1 MLSVTEL
8 LGRFHPLFVHLPIG
22 ILVLACVFLWQ
33 SLKPKYAYLS
43 PAVNTMLLWGMLS
56 AVASCVTGFMLSQS
70 GDYDAE
76 TVGWHQWMGIGVAVI
91 SMVFYF
97 FRKKEL
103 FARRQWLIA
112 VFLLLSVMI
121 TGHFGG
127 SLTHGS
133 DYLTASFTNLSGDS
147 METMISKP
155 IPDVQEAVV
164 YTDIV
169 QPIFKSKC
177 YSCHGPNKQKGR
189 LRMDQPEW
197 LMKGGKNGEVILARN
212 AAESELIKRL
222 LLPREDD
229 DHMPP
234 KEKPQLTDQQV
245 ALLHWWIAGGADFTK
260 KTKELDQ
267 PEKLKPALLALQ
279 NGVEEKK
286 QAPGIPLNPVD
297 KAEEAAIQQL
307 KDKGVIV
314 LPVAVNSNYLMANFI
329 NNDSVSDRDIA
340 LLLPVKKQL
349 VWLKLGGTSISDS
362 SLNIISQ
369 CSNLTRLQLDHTN
382 ITDKGLKRLSALS
395 ALQSLNLVG
404 TTVTAEGVMTLK
416 DLKSLQAVYLYQ
428 TNVSRLD
435 WSKLQKAFPVTQ
447 IDSGGYSIPF
457 IETDTMVVKPK

>member
-1 MLSVTEL
+1 
-8 LGRFHPLFVHLPIG
+8 
-22 ILVLACVFLWQ
+22 
-33 SLKPKYAYLS
+33 
-43 PAVNTMLLWGMLS
+43 
-56 AVASCVTGFMLSQS
+56 
-70 GDYDAE
+70 
-76 TVGWHQWMGIGVAVI
+76 MGIGVAVVSI
-91 SMVFYF
+91 VFYF
-97 FRKKEL
+97 IRRREL
-103 FARRQWLIA
+103 FAKQQWLVA
-112 VFLLLSVMI
+112 VFLLLFVMI

-133 DYLTASFTNLSGDS
+133 DYLTASFTSLSGDS

-155 IPDVQEAVV
+155 IPNVQEAVV

-189 LRMDQPEW
+189 LRIDQPEL
-197 LMKGGKNGEVILARN
+197 LMKGGKNGEVILAGN

-245 ALLHWWIAGGADFTK
+245 ALLHWWITGGADFIK

-279 NGVEEKK
+279 NAVEEKK

-297 KAEEAAIQQL
+297 KADEAAIQKL
-307 KDKGVIV
+307 KEKGVIV
-314 LPVAVNSNYLMANFI
+314 LPVAVNSNYLLANFV

-340 LLLPVKKQL
+340 LLLPIKKQL
-349 VWLKLGGTSISDS
+349 VWLKLGGTSTSDS
-362 SLNIISQ
+362 SMAIIAR
-369 CSNLTRLQLDHTN
+369 CINLTRLQLNHTY
-382 ITDKGLKRLSALS
+382 ITDKGLKLLSPLV

-404 TTVTAEGVMTLK
+404 TKVTAEGAMALK
-416 DLKSLQAVYLYQ
+416 DLKSLQTVYLYQ
-428 TNVSRLD
+428 TNVSKKD
-435 WSKLQKAFPVTQ
+435 WNILQKAFPHTQ

-457 IETDTMVVKPK
+457 RETDTMVVKPK

>member
-1 MLSVTEL
+1 LLSVTEL

-22 ILVLACVFLWQ
+22 ILVLACLFLRQ

-43 PAVNTMLLWGMLS
+43 PAVNAMLFWGMLS
-56 AVASCVTGFMLSQS
+56 AVASCATGLLLSQS
-70 GDYDAE
+70 GEYDAE

-97 FRKKEL
+97 LRKKEL
-103 FARRQWLIA
+103 FAKRQWLVA
-112 VFLLLSVMI
+112 VFLLLFVMI

-133 DYLTASFTNLSGDS
+133 DYLTASFTTLSGDS
-147 METMISKP
+147 METMSNKP
-155 IPDVQEAVV
+155 IPNVQEAVV

-189 LRMDQPEW
+189 LRMDQPEL
-197 LMKGGKNGEVILARN
+197 LMKGSKNGEVIVAGK

-234 KEKPQLTDQQV
+234 KEKPQLTDQQI
-245 ALLHWWIAGGADFTK
+245 ALLHWWIGGGADFTK

-267 PEKLKPALLALQ
+267 PEKLKPVLLALQ

-286 QAPGIPLNPVD
+286 QAPGIPLNPVE
-297 KAEEAAIQQL
+297 KADEAAIRKL

-314 LPVAVNSNYLMANFI
+314 LPVAVNSNYLLANYV
-329 NNDSVSDRDIA
+329 NNDSVSSRDIA
-340 LLLPVKKQL
+340 LLLPIKKQL
-349 VWLKLGGTSISDS
+349 AWLKLGNTSISDS
-362 SLNIISQ
+362 SMNIIAQ
-369 CSNLTRLQLDHTN
+369 CSNLTRLQLDHTYV
-382 ITDKGLKRLSALS
+382 TDKGIKQLTPLAG
-395 ALQSLNLVG
+395 LQSLNLVG
-404 TTVTAEGVMTLK
+404 TKVTAEGVMTLK
-416 DLKSLQAVYLYQ
+416 GLKSMQAVYLYQ
-428 TNVSRLD
+428 TNVSRQD
-435 WSKLQKAFPVTQ
+435 WSKLQKAFPGTQ
-447 IDSGGYSIPF
+447 IDSGGYSIPYM
-457 IETDTMVVKPK
+457 ETDTMVVKPK

>member
-22 ILVLACVFLWQ
+22 ILVLACLFLWQ
-33 SLKPKYAYLS
+33 SSKPKYAYLS
-43 PAVNTMLLWGMLS
+43 PAVNTMLFWGMLS
-56 AVASCVTGFMLSQS
+56 AVASCATGYLLSQS
-70 GDYDAE
+70 GEYDAQL
-76 TVGWHQWMGIGVAVI
+76 VGWHQWMGIGVAGI
-91 SMVFYF
+91 SIVLYYLRR
-97 FRKKEL
+97 RKL
-103 FARRQWLIA
+103 FAGRQWIIA
-112 VFLLLSVMI
+112 VFLLVFVMV

-133 DYLTASFTNLSGDS
+133 DYLTASFSDLSGDS
-147 METMISKP
+147 LETMISKP
-155 IPDVQEAVV
+155 IPNVQEAVV

-189 LRMDQPEW
+189 LRMDQPEL
-197 LMKGGKNGEVILARN
+197 LMKGSKNGEVILAGN
-212 AAESELIKRL
+212 AVESELIKRL

-245 ALLHWWIAGGADFTK
+245 TLLHWWIAGGADFTK
-260 KTKELDQ
+260 KTNELNQ
-267 PEKLKPALLALQ
+267 PEKLKPVLLALQ

-297 KAEEAAIQQL
+297 KGEEAAIQKL

-314 LPVAVNSNYLMANFI
+314 LPVAVNSNYLLANFV
-329 NNDSVSDRDIA
+329 NNDSVSSRDIA
-340 LLLPVKKQL
+340 LLLPIKKQL
-349 VWLKLGGTSISDS
+349 AWLKLGSTTISDS
-362 SLNIISQ
+362 SMVVISQ
-369 CSNLTRLQLDHTN
+369 CVNLTRLQLDHTN
-382 ITDKGLKRLSALS
+382 ITDKGLKLLSPLA

-404 TTVTAEGVMTLK
+404 TKVTAEGVMALK

-428 TNVSRLD
+428 TNISRKD
-435 WSKLQKAFPVTQ
+435 WDVLQKAFPGTQ
-447 IDSGGYSIPF
+447 IDSGGYSIPYM
-457 IETDTMVVKPK
+457 ETDTMVVKPK

>member
-22 ILVLACVFLWQ
+22 ILVLACLFLWQ

-43 PAVNTMLLWGMLS
+43 PAVNIMLFWGMLS
-56 AVASCVTGFMLSQS
+56 AVASCVTGFLLSQS
-70 GDYDAE
+70 GEYDIE

-97 FRKKEL
+97 MRRKEL
-103 FARRQWLIA
+103 FVRRQWLVA
-112 VFLLLSVMI
+112 VFLLLFVMI

-133 DYLTASFTNLSGDS
+133 DYLTASFTTLSGDS

-155 IPDVQEAVV
+155 IPDVQEAIV

-197 LMKGGKNGEVILARN
+197 LMKGGKDGKVIVAGKAN
-212 AAESELIKRL
+212 ESELIKRL
-222 LLPREDD
+222 LLPGEDD

-267 PEKLKPALLALQ
+267 PEKLKPVLLALQ

-286 QAPGIPLNPVD
+286 QAPGIPLDPVE
-297 KAEEAAIQQL
+297 KADEAAIQKL

-314 LPVAVNSNYLMANFI
+314 LPVATNSNYLLANYV
-329 NNDSVSDRDIA
+329 NNDTVSSKDIA
-340 LLLPVKKQL
+340 LLLPIKKQL
-349 VWLKLGGTSISDS
+349 AWLKLGNTSISDS
-362 SLNIISQ
+362 SMHIIAQ
-369 CSNLTRLQLDHTN
+369 CSNLTRLQLNHTFV
-382 ITDKGLKRLSALS
+382 TDKGLKLLSPLA

-404 TTVTAEGVMTLK
+404 TKVTAEGVMALK

-428 TNVSRLD
+428 TNVSRQD
-435 WSKLQKAFPVTQ
+435 WNVLQKAFPHTQ

-457 IETDTMVVKPK
+457 METDTMVVKRK

>member
-22 ILVLACVFLWQ
+22 ILVLACLFLWQ
-33 SLKPKYAYLS
+33 SSKPKYAYLS
-43 PAVNTMLLWGMLS
+43 PAVNTMLFWGMLS
-56 AVASCVTGFMLSQS
+56 AVASCATGFLLSQS
-70 GDYDAE
+70 GEYDAE
-76 TVGWHQWMGIGVAVI
+76 TVGWHQWMGISVAVVSI
-91 SMVFYF
+91 VFYF
-97 FRKKEL
+97 MRKKEL
-103 FARRQWLIA
+103 FVRQQWLVAI
-112 VFLLLSVMI
+112 FLLLFVMI

-133 DYLTASFTNLSGDS
+133 DYLTASFTTLSGDS

-164 YTDIV
+164 YTEIV

-197 LMKGGKNGEVILARN
+197 LMKGSKNGEVIFAGN

-245 ALLHWWIAGGADFTK
+245 ALLHWWIAGGANFTK

-279 NGVEEKK
+279 NGAEEKK
-286 QAPGIPLNPVD
+286 QAPGIPLNPVE
-297 KAEEAAIQQL
+297 KADEAAIQKL
-307 KDKGVIV
+307 KDKGVVV
-314 LPVAVNSNYLMANFI
+314 LPVAVNSNYLLANYV
-329 NNDSVSDRDIA
+329 NNDSVSSRDIA
-340 LLLPVKKQL
+340 LLLPIKKQL
-349 VWLKLGGTSISDS
+349 AWLKLGNTSISDS
-362 SLNIISQ
+362 SMHIIAQ
-369 CSNLTRLQLDHTN
+369 CSNLTRLQLDHTY
-382 ITDKGLKRLSALS
+382 ITDKGLKLLSPLS

-404 TTVTAEGVMTLK
+404 TNVTAEGVMALK

-428 TNVSRLD
+428 TNVSKKD
-435 WSKLQKAFPVTQ
+435 WNVLQKAFPGTQ
-447 IDSGGYSIPF
+447 IDSGGYRIPYM
-457 IETDTMVVKPK
+457 ETDTMVVKPK